1 MARRLHR
8 LCAVGRAHTDGDLF
22 IYLPKE
28 KVLATGDAVVG
39 WMPFLNDGYPE
50 EWVRTLDALERLDF
64 THIIPGHGDV
74 VPKSHLA
81 FFLSLLS
88 NS

>member
-1 MARRLHR
+1 M
-8 LCAVGRAHTDGDLF
+8 VMGRAHTDGDLH

-50 EWVRTLDALERLDF
+50 DWATASPRPRPTWRSSAGMSRYPIGQYRERIALNVQQCYNK
-64 THIIPGHGDV
+64 V
-74 VPKSHLA
+74 VKKM
-81 FFLSLLS
+81 
-88 NS
+88 